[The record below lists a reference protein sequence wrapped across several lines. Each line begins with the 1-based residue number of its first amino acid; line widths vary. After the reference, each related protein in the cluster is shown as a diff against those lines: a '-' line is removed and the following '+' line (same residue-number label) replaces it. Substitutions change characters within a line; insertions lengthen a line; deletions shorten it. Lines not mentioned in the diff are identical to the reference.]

1 MSPCDVPR
9 DPAAIHRLSFARV
22 RAALD
27 ELGIVPP
34 AALAPFVLR
43 LVHACGLPEIARD
56 LRHRGDPL
64 AAARAA
70 LTAGAPVLC
79 DTRAT
84 AAGILRRRLPAAN
97 ALVCRIDDPAVVRE
111 ARARGVT
118 RALVAVEHWRP
129 LLPGAVVAIG
139 NAPTA
144 LFRLLELTA
153 AEALRPAVVFAFPVG
168 FVGAAES
175 KAALVR
181 LAADHDLVHLT
192 LLGRFGGSALAA
204 AAVNAVLTAEE
215 TM

>member
-1 MSPCDVPR
+1 MTTLDYPR
-9 DPAAIHRLSFARV
+9 DPTAIYRLSFARV

-27 ELGIVPP
+27 GLGLVPP
-34 AALAPFVLR
+34 PALAPFVLR

-64 AAARAA
+64 AAARTA
-70 LTAGAPVLC
+70 LAAGAAVLC

-84 AAGILRRRLPAAN
+84 AAGILHRRLPAAN
-97 ALVCRIDDPAVVRE
+97 AVVCRIDDPAVIDE

-129 LLPGAVVAIG
+129 WLAGAVVAIG

-144 LFRLLELTA
+144 LFRLLELVA
-153 AEALRPAVVFAFPVG
+153 AEGLRPAVVFAFPVG

-175 KAALVR
+175 KRALVR
-181 LAADHDLVHLT
+181 LAAELDLVHLT
-192 LLGRFGGSALAA
+192 LAGRFGGSALAA
-204 AAVNAVLTAEE
+204 AAVNAVLAAEE
-215 TM
+215 AV